1 MSELEELL
9 KQKADLD
16 AKIRKAKA
24 LEVDGLKL
32 QLAKLVTQLR
42 EINELPASL
51 VSVFTDKAGT
61 FNAYRTLKIKK
72 P

>member
-1 MSELEELL
+1 MSELDDLL
-9 KQKADLD
+9 KQKADIE
-16 AKIRKAKA
+16 AKIRKARA
-24 LEVDGLKL
+24 AERDSWKL

-42 EINELPASL
+42 EINELPDTL
-51 VSVFTDKAGT
+51 VAVFTDKAGT